1 MISGVSNRA
10 FSKLLKNSCH
20 KIHKRGVFYTE
31 AVFDVK
37 MTDVETLMD
46 AMSEQ
51 AAVTAKI
58 EVGFDEAFT
67 LHHRTVFR
75 TARAVVRDAGL
86 AEDITQEVFMRLYNN
101 LESIKDD
108 EMLRP
113 WLIRV
118 TLNLSRNQLRSNFR
132 SNVREENYVKEAEE
146 QGSFTVDHETEL
158 ERRQQAAE
166 VQKALNKIKEPLR
179 SCLILKQQGLSYKEI
194 AESLSL
200 NETSIGQFVA
210 RARKEF
216 MRFYGKI
223 GKEEA

>member
-1 MISGVSNRA
+1 MIFASLVPFCGYY
-10 FSKLLKNSCH
+10 KNFLSQNSQARCFLY
-20 KIHKRGVFYTE
+20 GSS
-31 AVFDVK
+31 FDVK